1 MSNKEIN
8 VLFGFDNQKVEEYI
22 CSELGKNGIKV
33 NYQVKSTK
41 NTISSFVQSHPDYNN
56 IVLLEVMNKSRDV
69 RLARWEA
76 DEIAA
81 LTDDQDMNVIV
92 VLDESKKEQLHKG
105 TEYMQV
111 LYAANIMNAIYNDG
125 KKNNNCLGEMVNLL
139 KKTRTRKEARE
150 YYGISEYVEID
161 FLSSSEFCTLCRRLY
176 DPKLGESTAERF
188 EKLCSKLNNEQIA
201 DFIRRMPLEVKKELE
216 QTDTYQHIYEFVSH
230 EIIPCETTGIIT
242 TESSIEKKKTRIKK
256 HKKRAKET
264 DIKKNPALTL
274 SEKTMG
280 FKKAKT
286 KGEKIDGQET
296 AEDSI
301 NEVQKIE
308 KQNNTQKKLALFQP
322 KSNKEPDINIES
334 YFGDETENEDEGMH
348 MTRALAN
355 QAEPKPAEANNNAYT
370 LQKADKNEKKSSI
383 IFTIFK
389 TLGIILIIIDV
400 ILGLY
405 LSNAFGFILTLIR

>member
-1 MSNKEIN
+1 MTNKEIN

-22 CSELGKNGIKV
+22 CSELGKSGIKV

-161 FLSSSEFCTLCRRLY
+161 FLSSSEFRTLCRRLY
-176 DPKLGESTAERF
+176 DPKLGDSTAERF

-242 TESSIEKKKTRIKK
+242 TESSIEKEKTRIKK

-264 DIKKNPALTL
+264 DIKKNPALSL

-280 FKKAKT
+280 FKR
-286 KGEKIDGQET
+286 G
-296 AEDSI
+296 
-301 NEVQKIE
+301 
-308 KQNNTQKKLALFQP
+308 F
-322 KSNKEPDINIES
+322 
-334 YFGDETENEDEGMH
+334 
-348 MTRALAN
+348 R
-355 QAEPKPAEANNNAYT
+355 
-370 LQKADKNEKKSSI
+370 
-383 IFTIFK
+383 IFK
-389 TLGIILIIIDV
+389 L
-400 ILGLY
+400 
-405 LSNAFGFILTLIR
+405 F

>member
-22 CSELGKNGIKV
+22 CSELGKSGITV

-105 TEYMQV
+105 TEYMQI

-161 FLSSSEFCTLCRRLY
+161 FLSSSEFRTLCRRLY
-176 DPKLGESTAERF
+176 DPKLGDSTAERF

-242 TESSIEKKKTRIKK
+242 TESSIEKEKTRIKK
-256 HKKRAKET
+256 HKKRAKEA

-286 KGEKIDGQET
+286 KGEKNDWQET

-322 KSNKEPDINIES
+322 KSNKEQDINIES
-334 YFGDETENEDEGMH
+334 FFGDEAENEDEGMH

-355 QAEPKPAEANNNAYT
+355 QVESKPAEANDNAYT
-370 LQKADKNEKKSSI
+370 LQKADKNEKRSSI

>member
-242 TESSIEKKKTRIKK
+242 TESSIEKEKTRIKK

-286 KGEKIDGQET
+286 KGEKIDWQET

-301 NEVQKIE
+301 NEVHKIE
-308 KQNNTQKKLALFQP
+308 KQNNTQKRLALFRP
-322 KSNKEPDINIES
+322 KSNKEQDINIES

-348 MTRALAN
+348 RARALAN
-355 QAEPKPAEANNNAYT
+355 QVEPKPAETNNNAYA
-370 LQKADKNEKKSSI
+370 LQKADKSEKKSSI

-405 LSNAFGFILTLIR
+405 LSNAFGFILSLIR